1 MKKRILYNLLFI
13 LGVLICEIP
22 FLDLIGYIMLSIVQT
37 NLTCILDII
46 IFVFG
51 FIISF
56 NALSNL
62 DKIKDKKITSYD

>member
-1 MKKRILYNLLFI
+1 
-13 LGVLICEIP
+13 
-22 FLDLIGYIMLSIVQT
+22 MLSIVQT